1 MTAIKRATLPAS
13 ERGNDPNDH
22 RDDPDYLKRATSP
35 DPMAWTEKFVL
46 RDSEMEK
53 LRGPDWIYLNLVIR
67 GHLIVIAAQPNGGK
81 TTILA
86 GISGEMVT
94 AGYRVFYVNADISV
108 SDAARFIEQ
117 ARIGGWVPMLPDLR
131 PGLSMDDVV
140 EHLAT
145 LNASGQPL
153 DDVVFVFDTL
163 KKMTDVISKSRV
175 KELLGLLRSLTGKGA
190 TCICLAHTNK
200 YVDAEGMPIY
210 EGTGDVRSDC
220 DELIYLIPIKN
231 PDGSMT
237 VSTKPDKTRGDFEPI
252 TFRIGKDRSVTRQEG
267 YIDTAAERKVQDAYD
282 NDLPEIDVILAALE
296 SGKTKQSELVEHCKE
311 HRISKRAALRIL
323 NDYAKGSRQQWRA
336 ERALE
341 HNMIRYYRLSS
352 ERQGGG

>member
-1 MTAIKRATLPAS
+1 MTAIKRAALPAS

-22 RDDPDYLKRATSP
+22 RDDPEYLKRAAPP
-35 DPMAWTEKFVL
+35 DPMAWTEKFMLSEADMKNL
-46 RDSEMEK
+46 RD
-53 LRGPDWIYLNLVIR
+53 PDWIYPNLVIR

-86 GISGEMVT
+86 AISSDMVE
-94 AGYRVFYVNADISV
+94 AGYRVFYVNADISG

-117 ARIGGWVPMLPDLR
+117 ARAGGWMPMLPDLR

-145 LNASGQPL
+145 LNASGQSL

-175 KELLGLLRSLTGKGA
+175 KELLRLLRSLTGKGA

-231 PDGSMT
+231 LDGSMT
-237 VSTKPDKTRGDFEPI
+237 VSTKPDKIRGDFEPI
-252 TFRIGKDRSVTRQEG
+252 TFQIGKDRSVTRQED
-267 YIDTAAERKVQDAYD
+267 YVDTAAERKVQDAYE
-282 NDLPEIDVILAALE
+282 NDLPEIEVILSALE
-296 SGKTKQSELVEHCKE
+296 AGKAKQSELVEHCKE
-311 HRISKRAALRIL
+311 HRISKRTAVRLLR
-323 NDYAKGSRQQWRA
+323 DYSKGSRQQWQA

-341 HNMIRYYRLSS
+341 HNMIRYYPLSS
-352 ERQGGG
+352 EKQGGG